1 MAPRRTPLSAVLTAL
16 LLLVPQVF
24 AVAAVV
30 GIDLGTEYIKAALV
44 KPGIP
49 LEIVLTKDS
58 RRKETSAITFKPP
71 TSDPKPGSYPERAY
85 GSDALAI
92 APRFPGD
99 SFPNLKSLLGLPTD
113 SGEVK
118 EYASRHPA
126 LQLVVHKT
134 RGTTAF
140 KPVRAFSPEEEAWL
154 VEELLAMELRTI
166 RENAEALAGPGSP
179 VRSAVLTIPPYYTAE
194 ERRAVE
200 LAADLAGLKVLS
212 LISDGLAVGL
222 HYATSRQ
229 FPNVNEG
236 AKPELHMVFDMGA
249 GSTKATVM
257 RFQSRTVKDVGKF
270 NKTVQEVQVL
280 GVGWDRTLGGDALN
294 YLIVDDMITQF
305 TASKAAAAASISPD
319 AVRAHGR
326 AVAKLTQQ
334 AEKVR
339 HVLSA
344 NSNTQTSFEGLY
356 EDIDFKYA
364 VTRADF
370 ETMASQ
376 HAERVV
382 AAVERA
388 LAAAGLEIADL
399 DSVILHGGASRTP
412 FVQRALEKAL
422 GGAEKIRTNVNSD
435 EAAVFGAGFRA
446 AELSPSFRVKEIR
459 IADAA
464 VYPAGMRWKTDDGKE
479 KHQRLWTA
487 ASFIGAPAKEV
498 TLPNKED
505 FGLTFYQEVASQVE
519 AETKRL
525 ETKNLT
531 ASVSELVE
539 KHKCERADVKVKMS
553 ARLAPDNGEVDVT
566 QLVVECEAEVA
577 EKEGFVDG
585 VKNLFGFGKKETA
598 QQPIKGD
605 ESSSEQAEES
615 SSSSAAESSS
625 TATESASTSTS
636 TSSSAA
642 ATASEAATGSK
653 KQVIAIPVKFTLEK
667 AGIPTL
673 SKTEVTILK
682 DRLKAFDASDRA
694 RVQREEAL
702 NQLEAYTYK
711 VRDLLERED
720 FVAHSTDAER
730 SSLET
735 KNNDASDWL
744 YGDGAEATKED
755 FRARLKELQGIAEPV
770 LKRIEEAEKRPELL
784 KGLQDALNSTDAFLK
799 DIKNKIAEYDAW
811 QAKKSAE
818 AAAAETAASSSGS
831 ADASAASEG
840 SESSST
846 TATASESSSAGG
858 DFDGLE
864 DDEASTTTSSS
875 ATSTPSSMADID
887 KERGPVPPL
896 YTLDDLAET
905 EALYA
910 AITAWLAEKVPAQEK
925 LGPADDPVL
934 LVKDL
939 QERRDKL
946 DKAGLALAMK
956 GVKNFEKRK
965 PVREDGKEE
974 GAKKK
979 TGSKKAGKKEK
990 AKGSETK
997 SGKKPAATVKLKA
1010 GQSKEEI
1017 DEMLKEFKKEAE
1029 RKKEE
1034 YEQQEQAEQQQ
1045 QQQEGKEHDEL

>member
-16 LLLVPQVF
+16 LLLVPQAL

-30 GIDLGTEYIKAALV
+30 GIDLGTEYIKASLV

-71 TSDPKPGSYPERAY
+71 ASDPKPGSYPERAY

-99 SFPNLKSLLGLPTD
+99 SFPNLKLLLGLPAD
-113 SGEVK
+113 SAEVS
-118 EYASRHPA
+118 EYVRRHPA
-126 LQLVVHKT
+126 LQLVAHKS
-134 RGTTAF
+134 RGTAAF
-140 KPVRAFSPEEEAWL
+140 KPARAFAPEDEAWL

-166 RENAEALAGPGSP
+166 RDNAEALAGPGSP

-200 LAADLAGLKVLS
+200 LAADLAGFKVLS

-236 AKPELHMVFDMGA
+236 GKPEIHMVFDMGA

-294 YLIVDDMITQF
+294 YLLVDDMIAQF
-305 TASKAAAAASISPD
+305 AASKAAAAASVSAD

-326 AVAKLTQQ
+326 AVAKLIQQ
-334 AEKVR
+334 AEKTR
-339 HVLSA
+339 HILSA
-344 NSNTQTSFEGLY
+344 NSNTQTSIEGLY

-370 ETMASQ
+370 EAMASQ
-376 HAERVV
+376 HADRVV
-382 AAVERA
+382 VTVERA
-388 LAAAGLEIADL
+388 LAAAGVELADL
-399 DSVILHGGASRTP
+399 GSVILHGGASRTP

-422 GGAEKIRTNVNSD
+422 GGADKIRTNVNSD

-446 AELSPSFRVKEIR
+446 ADLSPVFRVKEIR

-464 VYPAGMRWKTDDGKE
+464 VYPAGIRWKTDDGKE
-479 KHQRLWTA
+479 KHQRLWTP
-487 ASFIGAPAKEV
+487 SSHIGAPAKEV
-498 TLPNKED
+498 TLPNKDD

-531 ASVSELVE
+531 ASVAELVD
-539 KHKCERADVKVKMS
+539 KHKCERADVKLKMS
-553 ARLAPDNGEVDVT
+553 ARLAPENGEVDVT
-566 QLVVECEAEVA
+566 RLLVECETEVA

-585 VKNLFGFGKKETA
+585 VKNLFGFGKKETG

-605 ESSSEQAEES
+605 DASSSEQAESSSSS
-615 SSSSAAESSS
+615 SSSSAASSS
-625 TATESASTSTS
+625 TEASSTASEATSASTS

-642 ATASEAATGSK
+642 TAATEAAGPK
-653 KQVIAIPVKFTLEK
+653 KTVIAIPVKFTLEK
-667 AGIPTL
+667 VGVPSL
-673 SKTEVTILK
+673 SKAEVSALK

-694 RVQREEAL
+694 RQQREEAL

-730 SSLET
+730 SSLEA
-735 KNNDASDWL
+735 KNSDASDWL
-744 YGDGAEATKED
+744 YGDGAEASKED
-755 FRARLKELQGIAEPV
+755 LRARLKELQGLADPV
-770 LKRIEEAEKRPELL
+770 LKRIEEAEKRPEVL
-784 KGLQDALNSTDAFLK
+784 KGLQEALNSTDSFLK
-799 DIKNKIAEYDAW
+799 DIKSKIAEYEAW
-811 QAKKSAE
+811 QAKKAAE
-818 AAAAETAASSSGS
+818 ASTASEDADSSSATTASASASASSS
-831 ADASAASEG
+831 
-840 SESSST
+840 T
-846 TATASESSSAGG
+846 GG

-864 DDEASTTTSSS
+864 DDETATGSASS
-875 ATSTPSSMADID
+875 ATATPSSMADVD

-896 YTLDDLAET
+896 YTLDDLKET
-905 EALYA
+905 ETLYET
-910 AITAWLAEKVPAQEK
+910 ITAWLADKLPAQDK

-946 DKAGLALAMK
+946 DKAGLTLAMK
-956 GVKNFEKRK
+956 GVKNFNNRK
-965 PVREDGKEE
+965 PVMEEE
-974 GAKKK
+974 GGGKKA
-979 TGSKKAGKKEK
+979 KAGKKTAGKK
-990 AKGSETK
+990 AKATK
-997 SGKKPAATVKLKA
+997 SEPKSAKKPAPTVKLRA
-1010 GQSKEEI
+1010 GQTKEEM
-1017 DEMLKEFKKEAE
+1017 DEMLKDFVKEAE
-1029 RKKEE
+1029 KKKEQ
-1034 YEQQEQAEQQQ
+1034 YEQEQAEQQQ
-1045 QQQEGKEHDEL
+1045 QQEGAKGHDEL